1 MRVAIVTESFLP
13 SVNGVTNSVLRVLDT
28 FRQRGFE
35 ALVIAP
41 TRTTEKH
48 LGYPVHQTVSF
59 PFLQFPVAVPGPS
72 IQRELDEFQPD
83 LIHVAAPFMI
93 GAQALTWASRNN
105 VPTVAIYQT
114 DLSGYIQ
121 RYGLSFARPVVDR
134 MMANIHAAADI
145 NLAPTDEAK
154 QYLERIGLKNV
165 HVWGRGV
172 DLDLFNPLTKL
183 TPEVQ
188 KLRKKIAPNNEKIV
202 GFVGRL
208 AAEKQVHRMSE
219 LLDIGNT
226 KFLIVG
232 DGPERWRLESQ
243 FRNRGVFFAGRQTG
257 LELANYYCAMDV
269 FVHFGTE
276 ETFGQTI
283 QEAQASGLAV
293 VAPDVGGPK
302 YLIENGL
309 SGMLADHKAFGSYRK
324 IISKLLDDSAM
335 RNRLGEQARVAV
347 NKKSWE
353 ANNAKLVDYYQLATE
368 VAKAKANTSGLA

>member
-324 IISKLLDDSAM
+324 IISKLLDDSTM
-335 RNRLGEQARVAV
+335 RNRMGEQARVAV